1 MITDRERARIYELF
15 RNLAIFEQAMVD
27 HLAQVEMGEAEPI
40 ADYMRQYRDHDA
52 PKAMA
57 QPFEEWFASQP
68 KYRAMM
74 GGDAS
79 IPFPSAA
86 QRLDRSLGEAR

>member
-1 MITDRERARIYELF
+1 MITAQERARIYDLF
-15 RNLAIFEQAMVD
+15 RDMAIFQQAMVD
-27 HLAQVEMGEAEPI
+27 HLAQVEAGEAEPI

-52 PKAMA
+52 LKAMA

-74 GGDAS
+74 DDDAS
-79 IPFPSAA
+79 ISVPSA
-86 QRLDRSLGEAR
+86 QQKPV

>member
-27 HLAQVEMGEAEPI
+27 HLAQVETGEAEPI

-52 PKAMA
+52 LKAMA

-74 GGDAS
+74 DDDAS
-79 IPFPSAA
+79 FPVPSAR
-86 QRLDRSLGEAR
+86 QKPV